1 MDIDTPPNSEISLQ
15 TVLDAVNSQ
24 GQELEAKV
32 DVKISEKIGKLRDEI
47 HGTNQCMKSQL
58 KKTKSDSQY
67 KWRSEGNTI
76 QFNGNNEHLEDL
88 LRHFGLWIIPKQIMP
103 VIL

>member
-1 MDIDTPPNSEISLQ
+1 MHRPTHKYLQ
-15 TVLDAVNSQ
+15 TVLGAVKRQSQ
-24 GQELEAKV
+24 EIEAKFDAKV
-32 DVKISEKIGKLRDEI
+32 SEKIGHLRDEI
-47 HGTNQCMKSQL
+47 HGTNQCMKSQV
-58 KKTKSDSQY
+58 KKMKSDSQY